1 MGERIGPARIARIH
15 DGGLKG
21 VGMGVWGNGN
31 GNGNGNGKREV
42 SFLGRERKI
51 DISGKNGEAVEVISK
66 FLQEEFGVNEEIAV
80 GFATEI
86 YDMGEE

>member
-21 VGMGVWGNGN
+21 VGMGVLSNGN
-31 GNGNGNGKREV
+31 GSREV
-42 SFLGRERKI
+42 SFLGRRREV
-51 DISGKNGEAVEVISK
+51 DISGKNGEAVGAVIE
-66 FLQEEFGVNEEIAV
+66 FLQEEFGVSEEIAI

-86 YDMGEE
+86 CDMGEE

>member
-21 VGMGVWGNGN
+21 VGMGVLSNGN
-31 GNGNGNGKREV
+31 GSREV
-42 SFLGRERKI
+42 SFLGRRREV
-51 DISGKNGEAVEVISK
+51 DISGKNGEAVGAVIE
-66 FLQEEFGVNEEIAV
+66 FLQEEFEVNEEIAI

-86 YDMGEE
+86 CDMKEE

>member
-21 VGMGVWGNGN
+21 VGMRVLSNGN
-31 GNGNGNGKREV
+31 GSRKV
-42 SFLGRERKI
+42 SFLGRKREV
-51 DISGKNGEAVEVISK
+51 DISGKNGEAVGVISK
-66 FLQEEFGVNEEIAV
+66 FLQEEFEVNEEIAV